1 MFLALQELLICFAF
15 VIKMKSY
22 LLSIVFIL
30 FASVSSFAGDL
41 ITEISNQFR
50 QGNTKEISKHFS
62 STVNLS
68 ILNDNNIYS
77 KVQAEIILAS
87 FFKVNQPRGAKV
99 IHRLDNN
106 PNYQHAVIELNTS
119 GGDFRVSYSVRVNN
133 NQAQLVEIRIE
144 KSSD

>member
-1 MFLALQELLICFAF
+1 
-15 VIKMKSY
+15 MKSFIF
-22 LLSIVFIL
+22 SVIFIL
-30 FASVSSFAGDL
+30 FTSASCVAGDL
-41 ITEISNQFR
+41 ISEISNNFR
-50 QGNTKEISKHFS
+50 HGNTKEIAKHFS

-77 KVQAEIILAS
+77 KVQAEIILSS
-87 FFKVNQPRGAKV
+87 FFKMNQPRASKV

-119 GGDFRVSYSVRVNN
+119 GGVFRVSYSIRINID
-133 NQAQLVEIRIE
+133 QAQLIEIRIE